1 MLHASANG
9 VFKFGSRL
17 VRCALGSG
25 GVIPARVKR
34 EGDHCSPIG
43 RWPLRRVFFRPDR
56 LEAPKTA
63 LPITPLA
70 PQMGWCDAPEDARYN
85 CPVLLPH
92 PASAERLW
100 REDHVYDILVIL
112 GHNDAPVLPGMGSAI
127 FWHLAWPDYRPTEG
141 CVAIALVDM
150 LDALAEA
157 KPGHALEIAP
167 ARSGQ

>member
-1 MLHASANG
+1 MFVASADG
-9 VFKFGSRL
+9 VLKFQGRAM
-17 VRCALGSG
+17 RCAFGSG
-25 GVIPARVKR
+25 GLIEAGAKR
-34 EGDHCSPIG
+34 EGDQRSPIG

-70 PQMGWCDAPEDARYN
+70 PQMGWCDAPDDAHYN